1 MHPWKTDPRAEATG
15 CTNDPQSPNVPAE
28 ATASSDTGRVP
39 PRLLHVPA
47 VAADILSIPESWLRR
62 KAARREI
69 PCTFVGK
76 HLRFSDDD
84 LRVIAQSGTRPARA
98 GGRSTSRR

>member
-1 MHPWKTDPRAEATG
+1 MHPWKIDSSHHPTGSTSDPE
-15 CTNDPQSPNVPAE
+15 PLNVPAE
-28 ATASSDTGRVP
+28 STTNSDTGRVP

-62 KAARREI
+62 KAGRREI

-84 LRVIAQSGTRPARA
+84 LRVIAPSGTRAARTSR
-98 GGRSTSRR
+98 RSTSRR

>member
-1 MHPWKTDPRAEATG
+1 MDPWKTDPSHNPTS
-15 CTNDPQSPNVPAE
+15 DPDPLNIPPKS
-28 ATASSDTGRVP
+28 TADSDTGRVP
-39 PRLLHVPA
+39 PRLLHVP

-62 KAARREI
+62 KAAHREI

-84 LRVIAQSGTRPARA
+84 LHVIAQSGARA
-98 GGRSTSRR
+98 ARTSRRSTSRR

>member
-1 MHPWKTDPRAEATG
+1 MRAWNISPSHTPACDLEPLDVPDESTTG
-15 CTNDPQSPNVPAE
+15 T
-28 ATASSDTGRVP
+28 DTGRVP

-84 LRVIAQSGTRPARA
+84 LRAIAQSGTRAAR
-98 GGRSTSRR
+98 TSRRSTPRC